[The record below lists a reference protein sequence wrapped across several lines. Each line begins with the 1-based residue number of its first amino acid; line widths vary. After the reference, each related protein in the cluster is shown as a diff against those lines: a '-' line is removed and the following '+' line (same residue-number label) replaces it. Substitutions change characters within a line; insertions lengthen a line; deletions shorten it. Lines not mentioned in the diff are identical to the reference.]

1 MEEIWKDID
10 GFEGL
15 YQVSNFGNVM
25 SLNYGNRGYAK
36 KLTPKCNNS
45 GRLWVE
51 LLKGGKRKCM
61 LVHRLVALA
70 FIPNPNN
77 FPQINHKDENP
88 KNNFAFNL
96 EWCTQSYNNHYS
108 IERHPEYSIYLRR
121 KKRAPTGAEWH
132 RIHDG
137 ENRNNRK
144 PSKLSFPVLQYDK
157 AGKLLK
163 KWETLYSAYKENNWN
178 ASSIKE
184 CCEMKRKT
192 AYGFI
197 WRYVS

>member
-96 EWCTQSYNNHYS
+96 EWCTHAYNLSYGTAQRRRAVSQCKVVIQLDKNGAFIKRHLTLMDACRDTGINFQNISQCCNN
-108 IERHPEYSIYLRR
+108 
-121 KKRAPTGAEWH
+121 
-132 RIHDG
+132 
-137 ENRNNRK
+137 
-144 PSKLSFPVLQYDK
+144 
-157 AGKLLK
+157 
-163 KWETLYSAYKENNWN
+163 
-178 ASSIKE
+178 
-184 CCEMKRKT
+184 KRKT
-192 AYGFI
+192 AGGYCWKFEEQQEIQRNQEFI
-197 WRYVS
+197 

>member
-96 EWCTQSYNNHYS
+96 EWCTQSYNNNYS
-108 IERHPEYSIYLRR
+108 IERHPEYSI
-121 KKRAPTGAEWH
+121 H
-132 RIHDG
+132 
-137 ENRNNRK
+137 
-144 PSKLSFPVLQYDK
+144 
-157 AGKLLK
+157 
-163 KWETLYSAYKENNWN
+163 
-178 ASSIKE
+178 
-184 CCEMKRKT
+184 
-192 AYGFI
+192 
-197 WRYVS
+197 

>member
-36 KLTPKCNNS
+36 KLTPKFNNS

-108 IERHPEYSIYLRR
+108 IERHPEYSIHYLQ
-121 KKRAPTGAEWH
+121 
-132 RIHDG
+132 
-137 ENRNNRK
+137 
-144 PSKLSFPVLQYDK
+144 V
-157 AGKLLK
+157 
-163 KWETLYSAYKENNWN
+163 
-178 ASSIKE
+178 
-184 CCEMKRKT
+184 
-192 AYGFI
+192 
-197 WRYVS
+197 